1 MEYCNKCGNKL
12 TEKECVN
19 CGISEGMVA
28 YCENCNEFKFSMYNV
43 AVSAV
48 ICNPDFSKILLIQQY
63 GRPKNI
69 LVAGYVNKGENL
81 YTIYSND
88 EEKTKI
94 AQKFCDEAFSINESK
109 PSHVNLVYA
118 VIGTNDEDDDV

>member
-1 MEYCNKCGNKL
+1 MGGL
-12 TEKECVN
+12 
-19 CGISEGMVA
+19 EGKRV
-28 YCENCNEFKFSMYNV
+28 EEGK
-43 AVSAV
+43 
-48 ICNPDFSKILLIQQY
+48 
-63 GRPKNI
+63 
-69 LVAGYVNKGENL
+69 AGD
-81 YTIYSND
+81 D